1 VGTVLKTLFRHSY
14 WNAVATFSHQGSTF
28 VSNFL
33 VIKLLDHAAYGKF
46 SLVTLTAFHTANV
59 LQFAVGSTISRF
71 VARYAGDRLRFV
83 SVIMICGTF
92 CLASGLLGLG
102 VLALGSGFL
111 SRSVFIEPSLVSP
124 IAIVSLSVPSLIG
137 MVFLSGLLQGL
148 AGFRML
154 AISSGVSGVLFVAI
168 VAVSA
173 WAGDLNGAI
182 IGFVAGSTLR
192 SLIMGGAALVE
203 LNKSEP
209 EMQFA
214 WDSIRNRPIL
224 NELLRFQIPAGLAT
238 CLTIPTLWLLP
249 TILTRATQNFSEVAS
264 YSVILMI
271 KSLVV
276 LPASVIALALQ
287 PSAEKA
293 LASHQ
298 LDLALRIFRTA
309 SVVSLAIA
317 GTTACLLAVFAKQ
330 VLAVFGPGFVAVS
343 FELQLMMAAAVAEAA
358 VFGFY
363 MRIQATNRM
372 WASIFAT
379 LLPRDLVMLSIAF
392 TFTSRYG
399 LQAVIVAH
407 LAGAVANFAGGTW
420 LSVRAT
426 RSLRQVDGGS
436 NGP

>member
-1 VGTVLKTLFRHSY
+1 M
-14 WNAVATFSHQGSTF
+14 ATFSHQGSTF
-28 VSNFL
+28 ASNFL

-46 SLVTLTAFHTANV
+46 SVVTLTAFYTANV
-59 LQFAVGSTISRF
+59 LQFAVGSTVSRF
-71 VARYAGDRLRFV
+71 VARYAGDRLRFE

-102 VLALGSGFL
+102 VLALGSGLL
-111 SRSVFIEPSLVSP
+111 SRSVFIEPTLVSP
-124 IAIVSLSVPSLIG
+124 IAIVSLSVPGLIG
-137 MVFLSGLLQGL
+137 MVFLNGLLQGL

-154 AISSGVSGVLFVAI
+154 AISSAVSGVLFVAI

-192 SLIMGGAALVE
+192 SLIMGGVALAE

-209 EMQFA
+209 GMEFA
-214 WDSIRNRPIL
+214 WNSIRNRPIL
-224 NELLRFQIPAGLAT
+224 DELFRFQIPAGLAT
-238 CLTIPTLWLLP
+238 CLTLPTLWLLP
-249 TILTRATQNFSEVAS
+249 TILTRETQNFSEVAS
-264 YSVILMI
+264 YSVIIMI

-276 LPASVIALALQ
+276 LPAAVIALALQ

-298 LDLALRIFRTA
+298 LDVALRIFRTA
-309 SVVSLAIA
+309 SVVSIA
-317 GTTACLLAVFAKQ
+317 VSGTTACLLAVFAKE
-330 VLAVFGPGFVAVS
+330 VLAVFGPGFVSVS

-358 VFGFY
+358 VLGFY

-372 WASIFAT
+372 WATIFVA
-379 LLPRDLVMLSIAF
+379 LLPRDLIMLFIAF
-392 TFTSRYG
+392 TFTSQYG

-407 LAGAVANFAGGTW
+407 LVGAVANFAGAVW

-426 RSLRQVDGGS
+426 NSLKQVSD
-436 NGP
+436 

>member
-1 VGTVLKTLFRHSY
+1 VAPVLKVLFRHSY

-46 SLVTLTAFHTANV
+46 SLLTLTAFYTANV
-59 LQFAVGSTISRF
+59 LQFAVGSTTSRF
-71 VARYAGDRLRFV
+71 VARYAGDRSRFV
-83 SVIMICGTF
+83 SVIMICCTF

-102 VLALGSGFL
+102 VLALGSGLL
-111 SRSVFIEPSLVSP
+111 SHSVFIDPSLVSP

-168 VAVSA
+168 VAAGA

-192 SLIMGGAALVE
+192 SLIMGGVALAE

-209 EMQFA
+209 GMHFA
-214 WDSIRNRPIL
+214 WGSIMNRPIL
-224 NELLRFQIPAGLAT
+224 DELSRFQIPAGLAS

-249 TILTRATQNFSEVAS
+249 TILTRDTQNFSEVAS

-271 KSLVV
+271 KTLVV

-287 PSAEKA
+287 PSAERA
-293 LASHQ
+293 LESHQ
-298 LDLALRIFRTA
+298 VDVALRIFRTA

-317 GTTACLLAVFAKQ
+317 GISACLFAVFAKE
-330 VLAVFGPGFVAVS
+330 VLAVFGPGFVSVS
-343 FELQLMMAAAVAEAA
+343 FELQLMMAAALAEAA
-358 VFGFY
+358 AVGFY

-379 LLPRDLVMLSIAF
+379 LLPRDLVMLFIAF
-392 TFTSRYG
+392 TFTSQYG
-399 LQAVIVAH
+399 LRAIIIAH
-407 LAGAVANFAGGTW
+407 LVGAVANFAGAGW

-426 RSLRQVDGGS
+426 SSLR
-436 NGP
+436 

>member
-1 VGTVLKTLFRHSY
+1 VLKILFRHSY

-71 VARYAGDRLRFV
+71 VARYAGDRLRFA
-83 SVIMICGTF
+83 SVIMICATF

-102 VLALGSGFL
+102 VLALGSGLL

-148 AGFRML
+148 AAFRML
-154 AISSGVSGVLFVAI
+154 AISSGVSGALFVAI

-192 SLIMGGAALVE
+192 SLIMGGVALAE
-203 LNKSEP
+203 LTKGEHRM
-209 EMQFA
+209 EFA
-214 WDSIRNRPIL
+214 WRSIRVGPIL
-224 NELLRFQIPAGLAT
+224 HELLRFQIPAGLAT

-298 LDLALRIFRTA
+298 VDVALRIFRTA

-317 GTTACLLAVFAKQ
+317 GTSAFLLAVFAKE
-330 VLAVFGPGFVAVS
+330 VLAVFGPGFTSVS
-343 FELQLMMAAAVAEAA
+343 FELQLMMTAAVAEAA

-392 TFTSRYG
+392 TFTSQYG
-399 LQAVIVAH
+399 LRAVIIAH
-407 LAGAVANFAGGTW
+407 LVGAVANFAGGSW

-426 RSLRQVDGGS
+426 SSLKQVSDCGS
-436 NGP
+436 YRP